1 MNRRVAAL
9 LALAVALPGGAM
21 TLGDYRDGK
30 SRFWLSGGVNMFT
43 FERRANP
50 LLFWASTVIN
60 VALIAALTLV
70 CGVMLV
76 LP

>member
-1 MNRRVAAL
+1 MNKRLAAM
-9 LALAVALPGGAM
+9 LALAVVLPGGAL
-21 TLGDYRDGK
+21 TLGDYRDGR

-43 FERRANP
+43 FQRRDNP

-60 VALIAALTLV
+60 ILMIVAMTIV
-70 CGVMLV
+70 CAVMLV